1 MARKNEN
8 RLEGDGR
15 KMYRFMV
22 APSPFQVSVVAP
34 GENEALTGLLENFHE
49 VAVGAFGKAL
59 EADKL
64 DVTILRGACPRGC
77 APLPFVEPICVPRLM

>member
-64 DVTILRGACPRGC
+64 DVTIL
-77 APLPFVEPICVPRLM
+77 PFSGDRTWHHHPSHDTDD